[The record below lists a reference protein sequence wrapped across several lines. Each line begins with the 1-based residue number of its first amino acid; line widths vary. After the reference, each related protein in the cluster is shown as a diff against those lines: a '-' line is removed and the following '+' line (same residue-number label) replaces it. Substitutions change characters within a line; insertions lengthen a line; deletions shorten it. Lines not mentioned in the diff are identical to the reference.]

1 MEKVSK
7 NIMALDDKGGVLG
20 YFNPDDIL
28 NYGSLENLTN
38 SDLLKGI
45 DGREKYLK
53 QIWEAANPEIEDI
66 PE

>member
-20 YFNPDDIL
+20 YFNSENIL
-28 NYGSLENLTN
+28 KYGSLENLFN
-38 SDLLKGI
+38 SDLLVGI

-53 QIWEAANPEIEDI
+53 QIWEAADPELEDI
-66 PE
+66 LE